1 MDPPGLRAQGAL
13 VTAGV
18 WASSAGAGDH
28 VSPREAG
35 QKEEKPEP
43 GLPEAPGGSV
53 GPRGGGSSHR
63 LQGWKASAGL
73 PWPPPC
79 PLYLSGVEFTLNV
92 AHQAGPEPMVRFLV
106 TSKAGPLS
114 KTG

>member
-18 WASSAGAGDH
+18 WASSAGVGDH

-35 QKEEKPEP
+35 RKETRAWP
-43 GLPEAPGGSV
+43 
-53 GPRGGGSSHR
+53 PRGSWGWRGTAGAVSSHR

-73 PWPPPC
+73 PWA
-79 PLYLSGVEFTLNV
+79 PLPARFTGTGLNSLSLWP
-92 AHQAGPEPMVRFLV
+92 AKPDLEPVVRFLD

-114 KTG
+114 KTR